1 MTDMD
6 DQITS
11 THREVAD
18 FTRPPGQE
26 QGRTVR
32 LKRTY
37 DAPIEDVWSACSE
50 AERISRWFMP
60 VTGDLWVGGHYQL
73 EGNAGGEILVCEPP
87 HRLVVTWIFGDP
99 GPDPFSEVEV
109 RLSPTDDGGTL
120 FELEHRAV
128 VDDKFWD
135 QFGPGAV
142 GIGWD
147 LGLLG
152 LAAYLRGVVVAEEE
166 GDLLAT
172 PEGRDFTH
180 RSSEAWRIAHEAS
193 GADASFA
200 ATVAENTRA
209 AYTPEVPPSDAP

>member
-6 DQITS
+6 DQITR
-11 THREVAD
+11 TDREVAD
-18 FTRPPGQE
+18 FSRPTREGH
-26 QGRTVR
+26 TVR
-32 LKRTY
+32 LRRTY
-37 DAPIEDVWSACSE
+37 DAPIDDVWSACSE
-50 AERISRWFMP
+50 AERIGRWFMP
-60 VTGDLWVGGHYQL
+60 VTGDLRVGGHYQL

-87 HRLVVTWIFGDP
+87 RRLVVTWIFGDP

-109 RLSPTDDGGTL
+109 RLSRTDDGGTL

-152 LAAYLRGVVVAEEE
+152 LAAYLHGVVVEEKE
-166 GDLLAT
+166 VMAS
-172 PEGRDFTH
+172 PEGRDFTR
-180 RSSEAWRIAHEAS
+180 RSGEAWRIAHEAS
-193 GADASFA
+193 GADAAFA
-200 ATVAENTRA
+200 ATVAENTIA
-209 AYTPEVPPSDAP
+209 AYTPEGPPPDAP